1 MARFFR
7 LCFASVD
14 NNGGNIRFSDHNYLR
29 GCILHGLLHAFRLMS
44 SHTFIFGGV
53 LIMEFHDIKT
63 RNNLADFLKIPRKKL
78 SYLLYKND
86 INDFYTSFEM
96 DKKNGGVRKINA
108 PLEELKEI
116 QRKLAVA
123 LYNNKKKQE
132 RKNTPSHG
140 FEKEKSIIT
149 NAKIHRNKRL
159 VLNIDLE
166 DFFESFHF
174 GRVRGF
180 FIKNNNFLLSSEVAT
195 VIAQLTCY
203 KGNLPQGAP
212 TSPIITNLICE
223 ILDKRLLKISKRY
236 KLDYTRYADDL
247 TFSTN
252 DKKFL
257 YLQSEFYELLS
268 SELIRAG
275 FKINEKKKRLQL
287 RNSRQVVT
295 GLVVNKK
302 VNVNRSFYKETRAM
316 AHQLYKE
323 GKFEINGK
331 LAHLNQLEGRFAFIN
346 QLTRYNN
353 KIDGDKHN
361 FHNLSSRE
369 LQYQKFLFYK
379 YFYANPKPI
388 IVTEGKTDI
397 AYLKA
402 ALKNLYYEYPN
413 LITKNSDGSFEF
425 KVSFLNKTK
434 RLAYFLGIFQ
444 DGGSA
449 LNNIYNF
456 FNAKTKKS
464 TSSYMSY
471 FKRISHTS
479 PTNPV
484 ILLFDNEIKS
494 GKNKPIGNF
503 INHAKLDDKK
513 KGFLEDE
520 YMVNLID
527 NLFLLTVPLIDEK
540 PECDIEDLFDKSTL
554 SQKIGGKEFC
564 KKDEFNHSKYYGKEI
579 FSKFILD
586 NYKDINFNE
595 FRSILNNI
603 NHIMEIYAKG
613 LADTGGNLGA
623 KSLDKR
629 SGNKVLLEV

>member
-1 MARFFR
+1 M
-7 LCFASVD
+7 
-14 NNGGNIRFSDHNYLR
+14 
-29 GCILHGLLHAFRLMS
+29 
-44 SHTFIFGGV
+44 
-53 LIMEFHDIKT
+53 MEFHDIKT
-63 RNNLADFLKIPRKKL
+63 RNDLADFLGIPRKKL
-78 SYLLYKND
+78 SYLLYKKG
-86 INDFYTSFEM
+86 INTLYTSFEIN
-96 DKKNGGVRKINA
+96 KKSGGVRKINA
-108 PLEELKEI
+108 PLAELKDI
-116 QRKLAVA
+116 QRKLSEA
-123 LYNNKKKQE
+123 LYKHRKKNRNIKNNL
-132 RKNTPSHG
+132 SHA

-166 DFFESFHF
+166 NFFGSFHF

-203 KGNLPQGAP
+203 EGKLPQGAP

-223 ILDKRLLKISKRY
+223 ILDQRLLKISKKY

-257 YLQSEFYELLS
+257 DQQTEFYELLS

-275 FKINEKKKRLQL
+275 FKINEKKKRLQF
-287 RNSRQVVT
+287 RDSRQVVT

-302 VNVNRSFYKETRAM
+302 INVNRIFYKETRAM

-331 LAHLNQLEGRFAFIN
+331 LATLNQLEGRFAFIN

-353 KIDGDKHN
+353 KIDGEKHN
-361 FHNLSSRE
+361 FNILSSRE

-402 ALKNLYYEYPN
+402 ALKNLHNDYPN
-413 LITKNSDGSFEF
+413 LIKKSIDGSFEF

-434 RLAYFLGIFQ
+434 RLAHFLGIFQ

-456 FNAKTKKS
+456 FDNKAKKT
-464 TSSYMSY
+464 TPSYLDY
-471 FKRISHTS
+471 FKEISSTL

-484 ILLFDNEIKS
+484 ILMFDNEINSK
-494 GKNKPIGNF
+494 KNKPIGSF
-503 INHAKLDDKK
+503 INHAKLGEKK
-513 KGFLEDE
+513 KGILLEQD
-520 YMVNLID
+520 MVNIVD
-527 NLFLLTVPLIDEK
+527 NLYLLTVPLIDGK
-540 PECDIEDLFDKSTL
+540 LECDIEDLFEQSTL
-554 SQKIGGKEFC
+554 SQKINGREFC
-564 KKDEFNHSKYYGKEI
+564 KKDKYDYSKYYGKEI
-579 FSKFILD
+579 FSKYILD
-586 NYKDINFNE
+586 NYTDINFNK
-595 FRSILNNI
+595 FRSVLNNI
-603 NHIMEIYAKG
+603 NNIIDIYTKG
-613 LADTGGNLGA
+613 LVETGGNPEA
-623 KSLDKR
+623 KSLEKSSGDK
-629 SGNKVLLEV
+629 VPLEV

>member
-1 MARFFR
+1 M
-7 LCFASVD
+7 
-14 NNGGNIRFSDHNYLR
+14 
-29 GCILHGLLHAFRLMS
+29 
-44 SHTFIFGGV
+44 
-53 LIMEFHDIKT
+53 MEFHDIKT
-63 RNNLADFLKIPRKKL
+63 RNDLADFLKIPRKKL
-78 SYLLYKND
+78 SYILYKND
-86 INDFYTSFEM
+86 INTLYTSFEIN
-96 DKKNGGVRKINA
+96 KKNGGVRKINA
-108 PLEELKEI
+108 PLAELKDI
-116 QRKLAVA
+116 QRKLAVT
-123 LYNNKKKQE
+123 LYRHKKKKRE
-132 RKNTPSHG
+132 IKNNLSHG

-166 DFFESFHF
+166 NFFESFHF

-180 FIKNNNFLLSSEVAT
+180 FIKNNNFLLSNEVAT

-203 KGNLPQGAP
+203 EGKLPQGAP

-223 ILDKRLLKISKRY
+223 ILDQRILKIAKKY

-257 YLQSEFYELLS
+257 DLQTEFYERLS

-287 RNSRQVVT
+287 RDSRQVVT

-302 VNVNRSFYKETRAM
+302 INVNRIYYKETRAM

-331 LAHLNQLEGRFAFIN
+331 LANLNQLEGRFAFIN

-353 KIDGDKHN
+353 KIDGDKHSFN
-361 FHNLSSRE
+361 NLSSRE

-402 ALKNLYYEYPN
+402 ALKNLYSEYPN

-456 FNAKTKKS
+456 FDAKTKKS
-464 TSSYMSY
+464 TPNYLSY
-471 FKRISHTS
+471 FKNISNTS
-479 PTNPV
+479 PKNPV
-484 ILLFDNEIKS
+484 ILMFDNEIKS

-513 KGFLEDE
+513 KGILEDKD
-520 YMVNLID
+520 MVNIIE
-527 NLFLLTVPLIDEK
+527 NLYLLTVPLIDGK
-540 PECDIEDLFDKSTL
+540 PECDIEDLFEKNTL
-554 SQKIGGKEFC
+554 SQKIGGREFC
-564 KKDEFNHSKYYGKEI
+564 KRDKYDHSKYYGKEI
-579 FSKFILD
+579 FSKYILD
-586 NYKDINFNE
+586 NYTIINFNK
-595 FRSILNNI
+595 FRSVLNNI
-603 NHIMEIYAKG
+603 NNIIEIYTKG
-613 LADTGGNLGA
+613 LVGTGGNLEA
-623 KSLDKR
+623 KSLDKS
-629 SGNKVLLEV
+629 SGNKVPLEV

>member
-1 MARFFR
+1 
-7 LCFASVD
+7 
-14 NNGGNIRFSDHNYLR
+14 
-29 GCILHGLLHAFRLMS
+29 
-44 SHTFIFGGV
+44 
-53 LIMEFHDIKT
+53 MEFHDIKT
-63 RNNLADFLKIPRKKL
+63 RNHLADFLKIPRKNL
-78 SYLLYKND
+78 SYLLYKRG
-86 INDFYTSFEM
+86 INTLYSSFEI

-108 PLEELKEI
+108 PLAELKDI
-116 QRKLAVA
+116 QKKLAVA
-123 LYNNKKKQE
+123 LYKHKKNNQKI
-132 RKNTPSHG
+132 KNNLSHA
-140 FEKEKSIIT
+140 FEKEKSIVT

-166 DFFESFHF
+166 NFFESFHF

-180 FIKNNNFLLSSEVAT
+180 FIKNNKFLLSSEVAT

-203 KGNLPQGAP
+203 EGKLPQGAP

-223 ILDKRLLKISKRY
+223 ILDQRLLKIAKKY

-252 DKKFL
+252 DKNFFD
-257 YLQSEFYELLS
+257 LQTAFYERLS

-275 FKINEKKKRLQL
+275 FKINDKKKRLQI
-287 RNSRQVVT
+287 RDSRQVVT

-302 VNVNRSFYKETRAM
+302 INVKRIYYKETRAM

-331 LAHLNQLEGRFAFIN
+331 PANLNQLEGRFTFIN

-353 KIDGDKHN
+353 KLDGEKHN
-361 FHNLSSRE
+361 FNNLSSRE

-402 ALKNLYYEYPN
+402 SLKNLYNEYPN
-413 LITKNSDGSFEF
+413 LITKNIDGSFEF

-444 DGGSA
+444 DGGSG
-449 LNNIYNF
+449 LNNIYKF
-456 FNAKTKKS
+456 FDANTKKS
-464 TSSYMSY
+464 TTNYLSY
-471 FKRISHTS
+471 FKMISNTLPKS
-479 PTNPV
+479 PV
-484 ILLFDNEIKS
+484 ILMFDNEIKS

-513 KGFLEDE
+513 KGILEDK
-520 YMVNLID
+520 YMVNIID
-527 NLFLLTVPLIDEK
+527 NLYLLTVPLIDGK
-540 PECDIEDLFDKSTL
+540 SECDIEDLFGKNTL
-554 SQKIGGKEFC
+554 SQKIDGREFC
-564 KKDEFNHSKYYGKEI
+564 RKDKYDHSKYYGKEI
-579 FSKFILD
+579 FSKYILN
-586 NYKDINFNE
+586 NYTDINFNK

-603 NHIMEIYAKG
+603 NNIIEIYTKG
-613 LADTGGNLGA
+613 IIEA
-623 KSLDKR
+623 KSLGK
-629 SGNKVLLEV
+629 SSENKILVEV

>member
-1 MARFFR
+1 
-7 LCFASVD
+7 
-14 NNGGNIRFSDHNYLR
+14 
-29 GCILHGLLHAFRLMS
+29 
-44 SHTFIFGGV
+44 
-53 LIMEFHDIKT
+53 MEFHDIKT
-63 RNNLADFLKIPRKKL
+63 RNDLADFLEIPRKKL

-86 INDFYTSFEM
+86 INTFYTSFEI

-108 PLEELKEI
+108 PLAELKDI

-123 LYNNKKKQE
+123 LHNHKKKKQKI
-132 RKNTPSHG
+132 KNNLSHA

-149 NAKIHRNKRL
+149 NAKIHRNKKL

-166 DFFESFHF
+166 NFFESFHF

-180 FIKNNNFLLSSEVAT
+180 FIKNNNFRLSSEVAT

-223 ILDKRLLKISKRY
+223 ILDQRLLKIAKRH

-252 DKKFL
+252 DEKFL
-257 YLQSEFYELLS
+257 DLETEFYKLLS

-287 RNSRQVVT
+287 RDSRQVVT

-302 VNVNRSFYKETRAM
+302 INVNRIFYKETRAM

-331 LAHLNQLEGRFAFIN
+331 PANLNQLEGRFAFID

-353 KIDGDKHN
+353 KLDGEKHN
-361 FHNLSSRE
+361 FYNLSSRE

-402 ALKNLYYEYPN
+402 ALKNLYSEYPN
-413 LITKNSDGSFEF
+413 LITKNSDGLFEF

-456 FNAKTKKS
+456 FDAKTNKS
-464 TSSYMSY
+464 FPSYMRY
-471 FKRISHTS
+471 FKKISNTL
-479 PTNPV
+479 PNNPV
-484 ILLFDNEIKS
+484 ILMFDNEIKS

-503 INHAKLDDKK
+503 INHVKLDDKK
-513 KGFLEDE
+513 RGILEDK
-520 YMVNLID
+520 YMVNIID
-527 NLFLLTVPLIDEK
+527 NLYLLTVPLINGK
-540 PECDIEDLFDKSTL
+540 PECDIEDLFENNTI

-564 KKDEFNHSKYYGKEI
+564 KKDQYDHSKYYGKEI
-579 FSKFILD
+579 FSKYILD
-586 NYKDINFNE
+586 NYTDINFNS
-595 FRSILNNI
+595 FKSVLTNINNI
-603 NHIMEIYAKG
+603 IEIYSMG
-613 LADTGGNLGA
+613 LSDTGGNLEA
-623 KSLDKR
+623 KGLDK
-629 SGNKVLLEV
+629 SSEDKFLLEV

>member
-1 MARFFR
+1 MK
-7 LCFASVD
+7 
-14 NNGGNIRFSDHNYLR
+14 NILS
-29 GCILHGLLHAFRLMS
+29 HA
-44 SHTFIFGGV
+44 
-53 LIMEFHDIKT
+53 
-63 RNNLADFLKIPRKKL
+63 
-78 SYLLYKND
+78 
-86 INDFYTSFEM
+86 
-96 DKKNGGVRKINA
+96 
-108 PLEELKEI
+108 
-116 QRKLAVA
+116 
-123 LYNNKKKQE
+123 
-132 RKNTPSHG
+132 

-166 DFFESFHF
+166 SFFESFHF

-180 FIKNNNFLLSSEVAT
+180 FIKNYNFLLTSEVAT

-203 KGNLPQGAP
+203 KGTLPQGAP

-223 ILDKRLLKISKRY
+223 ILDQRVLKIAKKY

-252 DKKFL
+252 DKGFL
-257 YLQSEFYELLS
+257 DLQAEFYELLS
-268 SELIRAG
+268 SELTRAG

-287 RNSRQVVT
+287 RDSRQVVT

-302 VNVNRSFYKETRAM
+302 INVNKIFYKETRAM

-331 LAHLNQLEGRFAFIN
+331 LANLNQLEGRFAFIN
-346 QLTRYNN
+346 QLTKYNN
-353 KIDGDKHN
+353 KIDGNKHN
-361 FHNLSSRE
+361 FNNLSSRE

-402 ALKNLYYEYPN
+402 ALKNLYNEYPN

-434 RLAYFLGIFQ
+434 RLAYLLGIFQ

-456 FNAKTKKS
+456 FDAKTKKS
-464 TSSYMSY
+464 TLSYLSY
-471 FKRISHTS
+471 FKKISNTL
-479 PTNPV
+479 PKNPV

-503 INHAKLDDKK
+503 INYAKLDDKK
-513 KGFLEDE
+513 KGILRDKC
-520 YMVNLID
+520 MVNIID
-527 NLFLLTVPLIDEK
+527 NLYLLTVPLLDGK
-540 PECDIEDLFDKSTL
+540 PECDIEDLFDKYTL
-554 SQKIGGKEFC
+554 SQIIGGREFC
-564 KKDEFNHSKYYGKEI
+564 KKDKYDHSKYYGKEI
-579 FSKFILD
+579 FSKYILG
-586 NYKDINFNE
+586 NYTEINFNQ
-595 FRSILNNI
+595 FRSVLNNI
-603 NHIMEIYAKG
+603 NNVIELYTKG
-613 LADTGGNLGA
+613 LVDTPGNLEA
-623 KSLDKR
+623 KNIDKI
-629 SGNKVLLEV
+629 SVEKVPLEV